1 MPGTAFRTD
10 RKAVLGNFRSGCKT
24 ATASSVEL
32 GRLWRLVFAALDDF
46 DEPHVDVD
54 FAWMPAHTKGSDIGL
69 ARLSNG
75 SLLTKRDRL
84 ANNAADCLAKYDWVD
99 QPYY

>member
-1 MPGTAFRTD
+1 M
-10 RKAVLGNFRSGCKT
+10 
-24 ATASSVEL
+24 EL
-32 GRLWRLVFAALDDF
+32 GRLWRLVFAALDDL

-54 FAWMPAHTKGSDIGL
+54 LAWILAHTKESDIGF

-84 ANNAADCLAKYDWVD
+84 ANNAADCLPKSGAQFHRVPKAARQRVT
-99 QPYY
+99 